1 MMATRSWPI
10 QVFSSEA
17 EERKIRAA
25 IKKSGQT
32 LGEYTRRALLA
43 YASRLDCDD
52 ARIATALMNGNK

>member
-1 MMATRSWPI
+1 MMISRSWPI

-17 EERKIRAA
+17 EEKKIRAA

-43 YASRLDCDD
+43 YASRLDCEE
-52 ARIATALMNGNK
+52 ARDMTGRP